1 MKLAQAFQASGV
13 LVLIDVKTSRRY
25 STFTSSDT
33 IHRVSPNPGIVGSQ
47 KADNRV
53 K

>member
-1 MKLAQAFQASGV
+1 MKLAQASQASGV
-13 LVLIDVKTSRRY
+13 LISVDVKISSRC

-33 IHRVSPNPGIVGSQ
+33 IHRVSPNPGVVGSQ
-47 KADNRV
+47 KTDNRV